1 MHYDTIILFHKVRLA
16 KAVVLMDSGRVNVRE
31 GVSKNFV
38 MCFLYFY
45 FLNMKMPK
53 TMNYFPEFTHHS
65 YVIGKMREKL
75 ITTISRNS
83 RSNTI

>member
-1 MHYDTIILFHKVRLA
+1 
-16 KAVVLMDSGRVNVRE
+16 
-31 GVSKNFV
+31 
-38 MCFLYFY
+38 
-45 FLNMKMPK
+45 MKMPK

>member
-1 MHYDTIILFHKVRLA
+1 
-16 KAVVLMDSGRVNVRE
+16 
-31 GVSKNFV
+31 
-38 MCFLYFY
+38 
-45 FLNMKMPK
+45 MKMPK

-65 YVIGKMREKL
+65 YVIGKMREIL